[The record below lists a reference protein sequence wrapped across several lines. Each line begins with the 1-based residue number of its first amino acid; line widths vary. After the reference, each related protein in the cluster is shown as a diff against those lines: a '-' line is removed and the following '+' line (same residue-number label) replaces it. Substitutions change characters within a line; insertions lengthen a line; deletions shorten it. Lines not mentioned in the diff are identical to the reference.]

1 METVVLILIL
11 VVNVMILGS
20 VRVIWKHLKEKI
32 K

>member
-1 METVVLILIL
+1 MWIIGLMIL